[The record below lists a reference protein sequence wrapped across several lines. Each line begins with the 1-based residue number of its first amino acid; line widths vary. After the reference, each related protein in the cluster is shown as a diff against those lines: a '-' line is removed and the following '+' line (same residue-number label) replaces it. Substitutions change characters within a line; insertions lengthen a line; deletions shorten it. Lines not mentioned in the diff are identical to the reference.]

1 MINLALRVLI
11 TMAALKVA
19 DFLLPDFE
27 MHGDLVHFVGFAL
40 AVGLLNW
47 CIKPVMVFF
56 SVPLIILTIGF
67 FYFVINAVI
76 IYCATKIVP
85 GFLAADGVGLLF
97 GSTIVAVVHWFLTV
111 VFRVERKKDGR
122 DRD

>member
-1 MINLALRVLI
+1 MVNLILRVLI

-19 DFLLPDFE
+19 DLLLPDFE
-27 MHGDLVHFVGFAL
+27 LHGDLVHFVGFAL

-47 CIKPVMVFF
+47 CIKPVLVFF

-85 GFLAADGVGLLF
+85 GFLSADGLGLLF
-97 GSTIVAVVHWFLTV
+97 GSTIVSIVHWFLTV
-111 VFRVERKKDGR
+111 ILRVEKRKKDSRG
-122 DRD
+122 